1 MASKWYYS
9 KDGQRHG
16 PVSSSEVMNLANSGD
31 LLPTDLLWKEG
42 MAEWEPAINAR
53 GLFSA
58 TPAST
63 VESFKASPASPQV
76 EAPPVVPVTAQKQT
90 LVEAAKGAAR
100 GAAQYAAKQTERT
113 KLTKLTLPPLYQ
125 ALGRHTLSSPDF
137 RAEFAELF
145 QQLDQVNAELSE
157 ISGRSPV
164 TANSF
169 GDKAKAM
176 AGQAMQAA
184 QKQKISL
191 RQSSL
196 LGTLGKAVY
205 DKHEAASGP
214 QELVKPIADTVAR
227 LAMLDSELDGLSS
240 SKDGSWITPKRLA
253 IAVGGIGCLAV
264 LLFVLYGLRTTSL
277 HAGMIPLK
285 GEPDR
290 NYEDNTF
297 LVKSA
302 DKTVEKATRP
312 GLIRV
317 ELNEPF
323 IRSND
328 LDDDVH
334 VMKLYGQNTKGDLEC
349 SGDFGNDM
357 FAIRRVGKDVEMLLQ
372 IYPSQ
377 IWMTFIKSGE
387 KPGGKWQSIE
397 GSLKHVCEYV
407 AAESTNGGTA
417 VVEQTVF
424 KNSQRNPIIRRRWY
438 LQQSGGVLRLDIF
451 GSGKGNAAKYWIPLR
466 QLMCEEW
473 KGDKSP
479 LVLEEIELRSS
490 GK

>member
-1 MASKWYYS
+1 MAAEWHYS
-9 KDGQRHG
+9 KEGKQHG
-16 PVSSSEVMNLANSGD
+16 PVSASVLKNLAKTGN
-31 LLPTDLLWKEG
+31 LLPTDLIWKEG
-42 MAEWEPAINAR
+42 MAEWKPASNVK
-53 GLFSA
+53 GLFLTTPVSA
-58 TPAST
+58 I
-63 VESFKASPASPQV
+63 ESPKASPASPN
-76 EAPPVVPVTAQKQT
+76 VPVLPCVPETTKKKT
-90 LVEAAKGAAR
+90 LGESAR

-113 KLTKLTLPPLYQ
+113 KLINLTLPPLYQ
-125 ALGRHTLSSPDF
+125 ALGRHAFSSPDF

-145 QQLDQVNAELSE
+145 QQLDQVQTEQSE
-157 ISGRSPV
+157 IRGRTPV
-164 TANSF
+164 ATKSF

-176 AGQAMQAA
+176 AGQAMDAA
-184 QKQKISL
+184 QSQKLSL

-196 LGTLGKAVY
+196 FGSLGKAVY

-214 QELVKPIADTVAR
+214 QELVKPIADTLAR

-253 IAVGGIGCLAV
+253 IAVGGIGCLAM
-264 LLFVLYGLRTTSL
+264 LLFVLFGLRTTSL
-277 HAGMIPLK
+277 HAGMIPLT

-317 ELNEPF
+317 EFSEPF
-323 IRSND
+323 IRSNN
-328 LDDDVH
+328 LDNDVQ
-334 VMKLYGQNTKGDLEC
+334 VMKLYGQNSKGDLEC
-349 SGDFGNDM
+349 SGEFGNEM
-357 FAIRRVGKDVEMLLQ
+357 FAIRRVGNDVEMLLQ
-372 IYPSQ
+372 IYPSPV
-377 IWMTFIKSGE
+377 WVTFIKGGE

-407 AAESTNGGTA
+407 AVESTNGGTA
-417 VVEQTVF
+417 VLEQTVF
-424 KNSQRNPIIRRRWY
+424 KNSQSNPILRRRWY
-438 LQQSGGVLRLDIF
+438 LQQGGGVLRLDIF
-451 GSGKGNAAKYWIPLR
+451 GSGNGNAAKYWIPLR
-466 QLMCEEW
+466 QLICEES

-479 LVLEEIELRSS
+479 LTLDVIDIKQS

>member
-1 MASKWYYS
+1 MAAEWHYS
-9 KDGQRHG
+9 KDGKQHG
-16 PVSSSEVMNLANSGD
+16 PVSASVLKNLAKTGN
-31 LLPTDLLWKEG
+31 LQPTDLIRKEG
-42 MAEWEPAINAR
+42 MAEWKPAKNLKGLFSTTPVSAIENPKAINA
-53 GLFSA
+53 S
-58 TPAST
+58 SH
-63 VESFKASPASPQV
+63 
-76 EAPPVVPVTAQKQT
+76 VPVLPSVPEMTNKQS
-90 LVEAAKGAAR
+90 LVEAAKD
-100 GAAQYAAKQTERT
+100 AAQYAAKQTERA
-113 KLTKLTLPPLYQ
+113 KLTNLTLPPLYQ
-125 ALGRHTLSSPDF
+125 ALGRHAFSSPDF

-145 QQLDQVNAELSE
+145 QQLDQVQTEQSE
-157 ISGRSPV
+157 IRGRTLV
-164 TANSF
+164 TTKSF

-176 AGQAMQAA
+176 AGQAMDAA
-184 QKQKISL
+184 QSQKLSL

-196 LGTLGKAVY
+196 FGTLGKAVY

-253 IAVGGIGCLAV
+253 IAVGGIGCLAM
-264 LLFVLYGLRTTSL
+264 LLFVLFGLRTTSL

-317 ELNEPF
+317 EFSEPF
-323 IRSND
+323 IRSNN

-334 VMKLYGQNTKGDLEC
+334 VMKLYGQNSNGDLEC
-349 SGDFGNDM
+349 SGDFGNDL
-357 FAIRRVGKDVEMLLQ
+357 FAIRRVGNDVEMLLQ
-372 IYPSQ
+372 IYPSP

-397 GSLKHVCEYV
+397 GSLKHVCEYIAV
-407 AAESTNGGTA
+407 ESTNGGTA
-417 VVEQTVF
+417 VVEQTIF
-424 KNSQRNPIIRRRWY
+424 KNSVSNPIIRRRWY
-438 LQQSGGVLRLDIF
+438 LQQGGGVLRLDIF
-451 GSGKGNAAKYWIPLR
+451 GSGKGNAAKYWVPLR
-466 QLMCEEW
+466 QLICEES

-479 LVLEEIELRSS
+479 LTLDVIDLKKS